1 MTDKTFFVDS
11 NIWLYAFMSFEPGKT
26 EKSIEIISNT
36 SAILSTQVINELC
49 ANLIKKAGYSES
61 EIQQTITNIYSHYQ
75 VVCIDEKI
83 IIEASKIRTA
93 YRLSYWDSLIVAS
106 AIFSQC
112 PILYSE
118 DMQHNQTIQSTTII
132 NPFLKQT

>member
-1 MTDKTFFVDS
+1 MTDKRFFADS

-49 ANLIKKAGYSES
+49 VNLIKKAGYGET
-61 EIQQTITNIYSHYQ
+61 EIQQTIKNIYSHYQ
-75 VVCIDEKI
+75 VMSIDEKLI
-83 IIEASKIRTA
+83 IDASKIRTTH
-93 YRLSYWDSLIVAS
+93 RLSYWDSVAS
-106 AIFSQC
+106 AISSQC
-112 PILYSE
+112 DILYSE